1 MEPDVLT
8 IDVKEHGG
16 VTVIRLAGELDAL
29 NVTELTQMV
38 DALHSEGKR
47 LLVFDLSNLEF
58 IDSAG
63 LGGLVRLWESSV
75 EGGGFLALGQPSGR
89 IREVLHITGLN
100 NVLKSYDSVT
110 DAVSAVR
117 EMVEAFPERAA

>member
-8 IDVKEHGG
+8 IDLRDQAG

-29 NVTELTQMV
+29 NVTELTQLV
-38 DALHSEGKR
+38 DSLHAEGKR
-47 LLVFDLSNLEF
+47 LLVFDLSTLEF

-75 EGGGFLALGQPSGR
+75 EAGGFLALGQPSSR
-89 IREVLHITGLN
+89 IREVLHVTGLG
-100 NVLKSYDSVT
+100 NVLKSYDSVE

-117 EMVEAFPERAA
+117 EMLAAFPGKAV